1 MAGLEGTI
9 KEFGVADILQLICQQ
24 QKTGVLTV
32 EANEEKAEIYLE
44 EGNIS
49 AARITMGPA
58 GDALGTLLV
67 KAKLLSPEQ
76 LQAALAT
83 QKQTFEQLGEILMK
97 QGVIARQDIGRAI
110 QIQIYETFYDIFQW
124 KDGTYQFNP
133 KEVTI
138 TSPLYQLINIQSILL
153 DVLRMI
159 DEWPDIKHIIPS
171 FDITFQPVSGS
182 FPLDLDEDGLL
193 VYNLIDGRRT
203 AQEIIDECLM
213 GRFSTCKIL
222 SILLQAGHITRVAT
236 VAAPSRS
243 LLGRYAKHLGTAS
256 HYSALAMALVM
267 VALLPTTFPENI
279 LPLLNPKLVQRSYLT
294 ENQRQKTLV
303 RIENALEVYKI
314 RTGRYPA
321 ALQDLA
327 AGTFLPSDAL
337 GTRQGE
343 TIAYSPEGESYRLAI
358 TTAGNKR

>member
-32 EANEEKAEIYLE
+32 EAKGEKAEIYLD

-49 AARITMGPA
+49 TARITTGPA
-58 GDALGTLLV
+58 ADALGLLLV

-83 QKQTFEQLGEILMK
+83 QKQTFEQLGEILME
-97 QGVIARQDIGRAI
+97 QGVVARQDIERAI

-138 TSPLYQLINIQSILL
+138 KSPLYQLINIQSILL

-159 DEWPDIKHIIPS
+159 DEWPDIKRVIPS
-171 FDITFQPVSGS
+171 FNCTFQPVSGS
-182 FPLDLDEDGLL
+182 FPLDLDDDGLL
-193 VYNLIDGRRT
+193 VFNLIDGLRT
-203 AQEIIDECLM
+203 AQEIIDESLM
-213 GRFSTCKIL
+213 GRFNTCKIL
-222 SILLQAGHITRVAT
+222 SILLQAGHITRVAAA
-236 VAAPSRS
+236 AAPSRS
-243 LLGRYAKHLGTAS
+243 LLGRYARHLGTAS
-256 HYSALAMALVM
+256 HYSALALALV
-267 VALLPTTFPENI
+267 VIALLPTTFPGNI

-314 RTGRYPA
+314 RTGKYPA

-327 AGTFLPSDAL
+327 AGNFLPADAFE
-337 GTRQGE
+337 TRQGE
-343 TIAYSPEGESYRLAI
+343 TIVYSPGEESYRLAI
-358 TTAGNKR
+358 TPAGTAR